1 MKGFGENHK
10 NHKKKNI
17 QNNTQTIKDQ
27 IINKAFNYHS
37 QGNIQQAKKFYEDFI
52 NKGFLD
58 HRVFSNYGMI
68 LVKVGKLREAEYSIQ
83 SN

>member
-10 NHKKKNI
+10 YHKKKNI
-17 QNNTQTIKDQ
+17 QNNTHTIKDQ

-37 QGNIQQAKKFYEDFI
+37 QGNIQQAKNSMKI
-52 NKGFLD
+52 LLIKVLD

-68 LVKVGKLREAEYSIQ
+68 LVKVKIKRGGIFNSQ